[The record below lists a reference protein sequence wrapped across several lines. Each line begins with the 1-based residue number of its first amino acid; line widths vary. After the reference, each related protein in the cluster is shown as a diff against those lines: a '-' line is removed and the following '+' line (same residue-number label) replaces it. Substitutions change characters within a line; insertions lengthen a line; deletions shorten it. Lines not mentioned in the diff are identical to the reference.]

1 MAVKDVNEYI
11 PEWSEEEYSGQVEE
25 GELAESILKVS
36 ASDRDCSPTFG
47 DICQYTISSPDQP
60 FHVDQHGVIT
70 NTAPL
75 SAQESRSHVLSVIAT
90 DCGGKE
96 SSPVLVTITVLPKCK
111 TSWAGKSKNAIIV
124 NFLSIKEKFSW
135 IWLQECFGSPFDQF

>member
-96 SSPVLVTITVLPKCK
+96 SSPVLVTITVLPKCQ
-111 TSWAGKSKNAIIV
+111 TSWAGKSQIIGQ
-124 NFLSIKEKFSW
+124 FLPIIPQYAQKASHIKTAVSCCNES
-135 IWLQECFGSPFDQF
+135 E

>member
-1 MAVKDVNEYI
+1 MTVKDVNEYI

-25 GELAESILKVS
+25 GELAEAILRVS
-36 ASDRDCSPTFG
+36 ATDRDCSPTFG

-60 FHVDQHGVIT
+60 FQVDQHGAIT

-96 SSPVLVTITVLPKCK
+96 SSPVLVTITVLPKCQ
-111 TSWAGKSKNAIIV
+111 T
-124 NFLSIKEKFSW
+124 
-135 IWLQECFGSPFDQF
+135 